1 MTVETFER
9 ETMKVDVLIIGA
21 GPAGLSASIRL
32 MQLAK
37 EKSCQLSVCV
47 LEKSSEVGGHILSG
61 AIFDPI
67 ALEELIPDWRD
78 KNSPLNT
85 PITKS
90 NHSILTK
97 TSHISIPHF
106 LMPPML
112 SNKGCFTLSL
122 GNLCRWLAKEAEE
135 LGVEIYPGF
144 AGSEILFNENQSVK
158 GVATGNVGVTET
170 GEKGSNFELGMELHA
185 KYTFFAEGVRGSLTK
200 EILAKFSLGENCEPQ
215 TYAIGIKELWDIQP
229 RNHKIG
235 EVMHTQGW
243 PLEKTVGGGFV
254 YHQEKNQLSIGL
266 VIALDYDN
274 PFLSPYEEM
283 QRFKTHPKIKPL
295 LKGGQRVAYGA
306 RAINEGGLQ
315 SIPKLIFPGG
325 ALIGCSAGFV
335 NVPRIKGSHTAMK
348 TGILAAESAF
358 EVLSQGGQGGD
369 ELSSYP
375 ISLSNSWV
383 HKELKKVRNI
393 RPALSKF
400 GVFLGTIYSGLE
412 MWIQT
417 LGFGFFVRW
426 TFGHK
431 EDHLSLKKA
440 EECTPIEYPKS
451 DGEVTFDRLAN
462 VSFSGVSHTEN
473 QPIHLQIKDQ
483 TIPVL
488 QNYNKYAGPEQRFC
502 PAGVYEFLENNG
514 EMELQINAQNCIHCK
529 TCDIKDLNQNIIW
542 KPPEGGGGPNYPNM

>member
-97 TSHISIPHF
+97 TSHIPIPHF

-295 LKGGQRVAYGA
+295 LKGGQRVAYDA

-315 SIPKLIFPGG
+315 SIPKLIFPGV
-325 ALIGCSAGFV
+325 A
-335 NVPRIKGSHTAMK
+335 
-348 TGILAAESAF
+348 
-358 EVLSQGGQGGD
+358 
-369 ELSSYP
+369 
-375 ISLSNSWV
+375 
-383 HKELKKVRNI
+383 
-393 RPALSKF
+393 
-400 GVFLGTIYSGLE
+400 
-412 MWIQT
+412 
-417 LGFGFFVRW
+417 
-426 TFGHK
+426 
-431 EDHLSLKKA
+431 
-440 EECTPIEYPKS
+440 
-451 DGEVTFDRLAN
+451 
-462 VSFSGVSHTEN
+462 
-473 QPIHLQIKDQ
+473 
-483 TIPVL
+483 
-488 QNYNKYAGPEQRFC
+488 
-502 PAGVYEFLENNG
+502 
-514 EMELQINAQNCIHCK
+514 
-529 TCDIKDLNQNIIW
+529 
-542 KPPEGGGGPNYPNM
+542 